1 MPHTVKIFTMADPL
15 DYEALITSWTIHLKA
30 ERKSPDT
37 LRAYLIGV
45 RGWLAFCDREDIEP
59 VLDRA
64 TVSAYIA
71 DLLDNGAEPNTARSR
86 QLAVRR
92 FSAFLAEEDEIDRDE
107 LVGLKPPKTDVK
119 VVDALTEDQCKAML
133 KACSGKKFAD
143 RRDEALLRLLFEGIL
158 RAGELLALD
167 LDDVDVVN
175 GAAVV
180 RRGKGGKGRPVP
192 FGPATSRAI
201 DRYLRLRK
209 THRLADQTPA
219 LWLAERR
226 ARLTYSG
233 LRKQLLKR
241 AEAAGVPDFHV
252 HLTRHTGAT
261 RWLAAGGSEGGLM
274 RVAGWSSRAMLD
286 RYTASTAQKR
296 AAEEARRL
304 NLGDL

>member
-1 MPHTVKIFTMADPL
+1 MPLLVKIPDMADLL

-37 LRAYLIGV
+37 IRAYLIGL
-45 RGWLAFCDREDIEP
+45 RGWLAFCEREGLAP
-59 VLDRA
+59 VLDRG
-64 TVSAYIA
+64 TVAAYVA
-71 DLLDNGAEPNTARSR
+71 DLLDAGAEPNTARSR

-92 FSAFLAEEDEIDRDE
+92 FSAFLAEEDEIPRDE
-107 LVGLKPPKTDVK
+107 LLGLKPPKVDTK
-119 VVDALTEDQCKAML
+119 VVDALTDDQCRAMV
-133 KACSGKKFAD
+133 KACVGKRFAD
-143 RRDEALLRLLFEGIL
+143 RRDEAMVRLLFEGFM
-158 RAGELLALD
+158 RASELLALD
-167 LDDVDVVN
+167 LEDVDVVN

-201 DRYLRLRK
+201 DRYLRMRK

-233 LRKQLLKR
+233 LRKTLLRR
-241 AEAAGVPDFHV
+241 AEAAEVPNFHV

-261 RWLAAGGSEGGLM
+261 RWLQAGGSEGGLM

-286 RYTASTAQKR
+286 RYTASTAAKR

-304 NLGDL
+304 NLGDI